1 MKEGMD
7 MARRL
12 SVQLFRGISC
22 IGILVGMNLLG
33 CAGTTAVQR
42 QHHLLLDT
50 SSTASVYLL
59 RPKEGFIMG
68 VRGKPIVID
77 LDGENLLSLSI
88 GEYTMLHLRRGKYG
102 MKVTNTTLEG
112 PDNAVVETSRDF
124 ILDLAEQDSVYLLFT
139 LEKSNFWDMFSQ
151 KFAEQAAASAQKIG
165 EPFDTLTVPTGNHG
179 SLSFVSVSS
188 SRLSSQDK
196 HQPGIGYKV
205 DSVSREA
212 AMELASKLE
221 PVEGAQKSPLHR

>member
-1 MKEGMD
+1 
-7 MARRL
+7 
-12 SVQLFRGISC
+12 
-22 IGILVGMNLLG
+22 
-33 CAGTTAVQR
+33 
-42 QHHLLLDT
+42 
-50 SSTASVYLL
+50 
-59 RPKEGFIMG
+59 MG

-139 LEKSNFWDMFSQ
+139 LEKSKVWDMFSQ

>member
-1 MKEGMD
+1 
-7 MARRL
+7 
-12 SVQLFRGISC
+12 
-22 IGILVGMNLLG
+22 
-33 CAGTTAVQR
+33 
-42 QHHLLLDT
+42 
-50 SSTASVYLL
+50 
-59 RPKEGFIMG
+59 
-68 VRGKPIVID
+68 
-77 LDGENLLSLSI
+77 
-88 GEYTMLHLRRGKYG
+88 MLHLRRGKYG

-139 LEKSNFWDMFSQ
+139 LEKSKVWDMFSQ